1 MFRYRRALI
10 AVLAALLASAPLMVA
25 AAELYPVRGMRFI
38 VPQSPGAQNDIQA
51 RVIGQKLAEV
61 FGQPVVMDN
70 RPGAGGALGFEI
82 AAQAPNDGYTLV
94 LGSISTLS
102 VIPVMP
108 TKPRYDALK
117 EFAPVTLISK
127 SPYIL
132 VVHPSMP
139 VHSVKE
145 LVTLAKKKPGGVAY
159 ATSGVGTGI
168 HLTSELFNLTAG
180 IKMYSVPYKGAAPAT
195 VDLLA
200 GHVPVMF
207 NNVIPAIPHVKSGR
221 LRALAVTS
229 IAQAPAFPGV
239 PTIAESGYKGF
250 ESGSWQG
257 VVTRAGVSPEVLKRL
272 HSEIVKILRMPEVRD
287 PIVAQ
292 GNEVIA
298 DTPQEFLSFIKTEM
312 IKWEKVIKASG
323 VTAG

>member
-1 MFRYRRALI
+1 MISYHRATL
-10 AVLAALLASAPLMVA
+10 AVLAVFFVFSSLLAT
-25 AAELYPVRGMRFI
+25 AAEQYPVKGLRFI
-38 VPQSPGAQNDIQA
+38 IPQSPGAQNDIQA
-51 RVIGQKLAEV
+51 RVVGQRLAEV
-61 FGQPVVMDN
+61 LGQPVVMDN

-102 VIPVMP
+102 VIPMMP
-108 TKPRYDALK
+108 SKPRYDALK
-117 EFAPVTLISK
+117 DFAPVTLISK

-139 VHSVKE
+139 VRSVKE
-145 LVTLAKKKPGGVAY
+145 LVTLAKSKPGTVAY
-159 ATSGVGTGI
+159 ATSGIGTGI

-180 IKMYSVPYKGAAPAT
+180 TKMYNVPYKGAAPAT

-200 GHVPVMF
+200 GQVPVMF

-229 IAQAPAFPGV
+229 AAQAPAFPGV

-257 VVTRAGVSPEVLKRL
+257 VVTRAGASPEVLKRL
-272 HSEIVKILRMPEVRD
+272 NTEVVKILRIPEVRD
-287 PIVAQ
+287 PIIAQ

-298 DTPQEFLSFIKTEM
+298 DTPQEFLGFIKAEM
-312 IKWEKVIKASG
+312 LKWEKVIKAAG